1 VNQPLPTTDEVE
13 VDVVDLRIPCKAEWV
28 ALARLSVA
36 AVASRLN
43 FSIDEIED
51 IKLAVAEACTNA
63 IQHAHGS
70 PYIEI
75 KCEAASGGLRLS
87 VRDYGRGTHPEHIR
101 SRELNDERVGG
112 LGVFLIRSLMDEVDY
127 DVHPDQGTLLVMVKR
142 LEV

>member
-1 VNQPLPTTDEVE
+1 MNQPVVQTDNA
-13 VDVVDLRIPCKAEWV
+13 DVVQLRIPCKAEWV

-36 AVASRLN
+36 AVASRLH

-75 KCEAASGGLRLS
+75 KCEALPDSLRIG
-87 VRDYGRGTHPEHIR
+87 VRDYGQGTRPETIR
-101 SRELNDERVGG
+101 SRDIEEERVGG
-112 LGVFLIRSLMDEVDY
+112 LGVFLIRSLMDDVTY
-127 DVHPDQGTLLVMVKR
+127 DVNPENGTQLVMLKR
-142 LEV
+142 LPS

>member
-1 VNQPLPTTDEVE
+1 VNQPLPSTDEI
-13 VDVVDLRIPCKAEWV
+13 DIVDLRIPCKAEWV